1 MVLTSLHPNDTPP
14 LFTFIPLKVPTKAVY
29 LPGVGAKRMGAK
41 QFRTRVRK
49 KVFEVGPK
57 KEECE
62 KGGGCEMVRKGG
74 CGPVSHPGAK
84 KIFRALRA
92 RTHL

>member
-1 MVLTSLHPNDTPP
+1 
-14 LFTFIPLKVPTKAVY
+14 
-29 LPGVGAKRMGAK
+29 MGAK

-62 KGGGCEMVRKGG
+62 KGGGCEKGG
-74 CGPVSHPGAK
+74 CEAVSHLGAK
-84 KIFRALRA
+84 KKFRALRPGSPF
-92 RTHL
+92 LSDDEC

>member
-1 MVLTSLHPNDTPP
+1 
-14 LFTFIPLKVPTKAVY
+14 
-29 LPGVGAKRMGAK
+29 MGAK

-62 KGGGCEMVRKGG
+62 KGGGCEA
-74 CGPVSHPGAK
+74 VSHLGAK
-84 KIFRALRA
+84 KRFSGASVLDAKEAVIYAIGNSKVLKKS
-92 RTHL
+92 T

>member
-1 MVLTSLHPNDTPP
+1 M
-14 LFTFIPLKVPTKAVY
+14 PTKAVY
-29 LPGVGAKRMGAK
+29 LPGVGAK

-62 KGGGCEMVRKGG
+62 KVVGAKQFRTCVRKKFFGRFAPAPTLVN
-74 CGPVSHPGAK
+74 PVYAQVLTQN
-84 KIFRALRA
+84 ILI
-92 RTHL
+92 

>member
-1 MVLTSLHPNDTPP
+1 M
-14 LFTFIPLKVPTKAVY
+14 PTKAVY
-29 LPGVGAKRMGAK
+29 LPGVGAKKDGCEAVSHPGAK
-41 QFRTRVRK
+41 K
-49 KVFEVGPK
+49 NFEVGPK

>member
-1 MVLTSLHPNDTPP
+1 
-14 LFTFIPLKVPTKAVY
+14 
-29 LPGVGAKRMGAK
+29 MGAK

-62 KGGGCEMVRKGG
+62 KGGGCEKGG
-74 CGPVSHPGAK
+74 CEAVSHLGAK
-84 KIFRALRA
+84 KKFSGASRPHPPLKNPVYAPV
-92 RTHL
+92 

>member
-1 MVLTSLHPNDTPP
+1 
-14 LFTFIPLKVPTKAVY
+14 
-29 LPGVGAKRMGAK
+29 MGAK

-62 KGGGCEMVRKGG
+62 KGGGCEKVGAVRFRTRVRKKFFGRFAPAPTFENPVYAPEGG
-74 CGPVSHPGAK
+74 YLPISK
-84 KIFRALRA
+84 
-92 RTHL
+92 